1 MKKKYM
7 IILIIALIIVFL
19 DQVSKYLIITNLD
32 LYEEFTIIDNFF
44 IFTHVKNT
52 GISYGGFSD
61 APRLFF
67 LAIYILSGGVFY
79 YLIKDLDFDN
89 NQLYSYSVAMMVGG
103 AIGNLIDRV
112 LYAEVTDFLSLI
124 IFNKAIFGVFNIADI
139 FLVVGM
145 IIFAIDVFFE
155 DVLKWKKSKS
165 QK

>member
-1 MKKKYM
+1 MKKKY
-7 IILIIALIIVFL
+7 IIIIIIALIIVLL
-19 DQVSKYLIITNLD
+19 DQVSKYLIIANLD

-67 LAIYILSGGVFY
+67 LAVYILSGGVFY

-112 LYAEVTDFLSLI
+112 IYAEVTDFLSLI
-124 IFNKAIFGVFNIADI
+124 VFNKAIFGVFNIADI

-145 IIFAIDVFFE
+145 IIFAIDVLFE

>member
-1 MKKKYM
+1 MKKKYIL
-7 IILIIALIIVFL
+7 IIIIALIIVLL
-19 DQVSKYLIITNLD
+19 DQVSKYLIIANLD

-52 GISYGGFSD
+52 GISYGGFSN
-61 APRLFF
+61 APWIFF
-67 LAIYILSGGVFY
+67 LVVYILSGGVFY

-89 NQLYSYSVAMMVGG
+89 NSLYSYSIAMMVGG

-124 IFNKAIFGVFNIADI
+124 IFNKAIFGVFNIADV

-145 IIFAIDVFFE
+145 IIFAVDVLFE